1 MSVVRVD
8 DKDNTH
14 TQALRKECYG
24 SPRSAYTKE
33 RHLWFVFEKKVL
45 SLEYTIRYWHHSSRR
60 NHVIKLTWLVLGE
73 DPAARSRRVEQ
84 FIAP

>member
-8 DKDNTH
+8 DKDTH
-14 TQALRKECYG
+14 THKHCAKSVTDHHTLHTQK
-24 SPRSAYTKE
+24 SAISGLCLK
-33 RHLWFVFEKKVL
+33 KKVL